1 MRFLMEI
8 ITLSKKKAGSDY
20 PLICRISADEFME
33 GGNTLDDTKKI
44 APILEGTGIHCFD
57 IGAGWHECRTPL
69 VHMSVPRGNFV
80 YLAEEMKKVVNVPVV
95 AAYRINDPILAD
107 KIIADGRADL
117 IGMCRALIADPDL
130 PNKAME
136 GRFDDIRPCI
146 ACGHCLDAVMLGAPL
161 ACAVNPE
168 VGKEAQC
175 TSEPAKKPKKVFVIG
190 GGPAGMEAA
199 VEAASRGHRVTLF
212 EKGDRMGGNLLLA
225 AVPSYK
231 WELNNLTNY
240 LQTQL
245 KKSGAKINLNQEV
258 NEETIAQGKPDVVII
273 ATGAIPR
280 IPDIPGIDGGN
291 VVTALEVLGGEKEV
305 GYRVVVVGGG
315 MIGCEVAEHLAE
327 EGKQVTIVEMLE
339 RIGTDIGMTTRWVI
353 MQRLRNAKIKLVTKT
368 KAEEFTDK
376 GVETNR
382 DGIKEFFAADSIVL
396 AMGLVPQNELY
407 RRLEAKGIKCYSI
420 GDCNEAQK
428 ILQAIEDGHRIAREI

>member
-1 MRFLMEI
+1 
-8 ITLSKKKAGSDY
+8 
-20 PLICRISADEFME
+20 
-33 GGNTLDDTKKI
+33 
-44 APILEGTGIHCFD
+44 
-57 IGAGWHECRTPL
+57 
-69 VHMSVPRGNFV
+69 
-80 YLAEEMKKVVNVPVV
+80 
-95 AAYRINDPILAD
+95 
-107 KIIADGRADL
+107 
-117 IGMCRALIADPDL
+117 MCRALIADPDL

-175 TSEPAKKPKKVFVIG
+175 TSEPAKKPKKVFIIG

-199 VEAASRGHRVTLF
+199 VEAARRGHHVTLF
-212 EKGDRMGGNLLLA
+212 EKGDRLGGNLLLA

-231 WELNNLTNY
+231 WELSNLTNY

-245 KKSGAKINLNQEV
+245 KKSGAQINLNQEV
-258 NEETIAQGKPDVVII
+258 SEETIAEGKPDVVII

-291 VVTALEVLGGEKEV
+291 VVNALEVLGGEKEV
-305 GYRVVVVGGG
+305 GERVVIVGGG

-327 EGKQVTIVEMLE
+327 EGKQVTVIEMLE